1 MKTLPLLYS
10 KFTIFFAFLLL
21 LIPHLQGFAQGDLS
35 AFTAT
40 GRGVATTFTTDYQTI
55 GINPANL
62 GFRRSF
68 RDPLLTIGFFEQSSS
83 FFSGALNRGELI
95 QTVLSPSD
103 INLSLE
109 EKARA
114 VPRLQNRA
122 LSASIDFMIVGIGLS
137 LPKAGGFAFSIR
149 DKIQL
154 FTRLNPTVTEIAFLG
169 NNASYFPEVLLSN
182 GRIIRNSTNLPENV
196 REQVIGGGYYNNPQ
210 LAKNYGEILDGSR
223 LSAAWYRE
231 YNFSYGVKIIDQYN
245 LAVHI
250 GAGAKLLR
258 GIALIDLLAENNQ
271 LIQDNISLSPT
282 FGLTFGEDPSNPTA
296 PGFISPEQ
304 NASRFKKYLGAK
316 PVGTGFGFDMG
327 VNIVIKKNFYL
338 GAALTNIGSI
348 NWTGNAYNLSN
359 GRLEQIE
366 GTGLNTYNIFAASEE
381 NIRFGGD
388 KSLFQLNGVNEIRTQ
403 LPSTLRIGGS
413 YEYFRTF
420 HIGFDVIVPLNDVS
434 GNFNEAWY
442 GIGGDWRINRWF
454 KFSMGFNTGGNQG
467 GKVNIPMGITYNSS
481 RRWYEIGFATR
492 DISSYLA
499 SNFAGGTTISFASG
513 FLRFKINEI
522 RLGKARNR

>member
-1 MKTLPLLYS
+1 MKTLPTQYC
-10 KFTIFFAFLLL
+10 KFTIFFGCILFLF
-21 LIPHLQGFAQGDLS
+21 PHLPIFAQSDLS

-83 FFSGALNRGELI
+83 FFSGALNRREI
-95 QTVLSPSD
+95 IKTVLNPSD
-103 INLSLE
+103 FNFSLE

-114 VPRLQNRA
+114 VPKLQNKA
-122 LSASIDFMIVGIGLS
+122 LAASIDFMIVGIGLS
-137 LPKAGGFAFSIR
+137 LPKFGGLAFSMR
-149 DKIQL
+149 DKIQF
-154 FTRLNPTVTEIAFLG
+154 FTLLNPTVTEIAFLG
-169 NNASYFPEVLLSN
+169 HNASYFPEVELSN
-182 GRIIRNSTNLPENV
+182 GRIIPNSPNLPERV
-196 REQVIGGGYYNNPQ
+196 REQVVGGGFYNNPQ
-210 LAKNYGEILDGSR
+210 NAKNYGEILNNSR

-231 YNFSYGVKIIDQYN
+231 YNFSYGTKIIDLYN
-245 LAVHI
+245 LAIHI
-250 GAGAKLLR
+250 GAGVKLLR
-258 GIALIDLLAENNQ
+258 GIALIDLLAQNNQ
-271 LIQDNISLSPT
+271 LVQDNISLSPT
-282 FGLTFGEDPSNPTA
+282 FGLTFGEDPNRPTA
-296 PGFISPEQ
+296 PGFISPEVG
-304 NASRFKKYLGAK
+304 ASRFRRYLAAR
-316 PVGTGFGFDMG
+316 PVGTGVGFDLG
-327 VNIVIKKNFYL
+327 LNFVIKKNLYL

-348 NWTGNAYNLSN
+348 NWTGNAYKLSN

-420 HIGFDVIVPLNDVS
+420 HAGFDVIIPLNDVS
-434 GNFNEAWY
+434 GNFNEVWY

-454 KFSMGFNTGGNQG
+454 KFSIGFNTGGNQG
-467 GKVNIPMGITYNSS
+467 DKVNIPMGITYNGS
-481 RRWYEIGFATR
+481 RRWYEMGIATR
-492 DISSYLA
+492 DISSYIA
-499 SNFAGGTTISFASG
+499 SNFAGGTTVSFASG

-522 RLGKARNR
+522 RLRKAR